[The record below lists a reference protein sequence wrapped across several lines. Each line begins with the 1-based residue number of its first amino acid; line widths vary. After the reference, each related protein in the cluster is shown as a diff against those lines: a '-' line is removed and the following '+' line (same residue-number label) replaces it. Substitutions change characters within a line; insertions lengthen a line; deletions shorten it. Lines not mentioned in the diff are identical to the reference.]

1 MAIPKV
7 ISLFEQTSFESLFP
21 DFKVLG
27 KTYDVFIEC
36 QSYDIHI
43 PLRSKIITELNIFE
57 LTILRLINRIGSSAA
72 DINNLTCLRE
82 DFILNIMQRLLHLGL
97 LDKDM
102 KLTAQGLSKIEQ
114 HQAHDGEEDTKYE
127 LARAFLIK
135 ATGELL
141 PYIQIGEPN
150 FARISNTSADSLT
163 MNFGTAGKSVN
174 VTGYRLSHKYIE
186 TPAPALLPEHKLRA
200 TITMLNRKLRSLN
213 KKPFNVSATKSIT
226 SHVNEPVYFHF
237 KALVQDGNADQLLFS
252 DGLRE
257 NIDFVFD
264 YVATFDGAIDH
275 IRQNILSASFN
286 EQSAHETKPTKKIAY
301 ADIHGLIYDAQSKLP
316 NKAYEDASNDERKLM
331 KAHEADVVKICY
343 SLVEK
348 ALLHMLKEQHLS
360 EELLNTLTNQNA
372 KDNGA
377 LIIQMAHSLGLK
389 DLDKS
394 THLLER
400 LNGSKIASLFEDGM
414 ATMQLCLPLAIAQA
428 NQSENSPMRS
438 LIASD
443 PYILKFIQ
451 RLANIAAPVRHDS
464 ESAIALDNV
473 DAKQI
478 FNKTKNVVATLL
490 PNINLDCNAAAPGIS
505 TNLSSERL
513 QANLSL
519 SKAFGG
525 ALFNQLSEG
534 LRNDFIRISP
544 DKSDSQ
550 LPNLNEYAQILYRI
564 MQTVLS
570 QENKHLSDMQVTNRS
585 DALNYLASLTDKE
598 HPDSLKTVSIEYF
611 NKALRNGRSSL
622 GAETLVFAANQDEE
636 LVKKLIAK
644 DFIALID
651 KILVLRGH
659 GNQSAEFTESALTMG
674 QLRDQCIDIIKLIGK

>member
-1 MAIPKV
+1 
-7 ISLFEQTSFESLFP
+7 
-21 DFKVLG
+21 
-27 KTYDVFIEC
+27 
-36 QSYDIHI
+36 
-43 PLRSKIITELNIFE
+43 
-57 LTILRLINRIGSSAA
+57 
-72 DINNLTCLRE
+72 
-82 DFILNIMQRLLHLGL
+82 
-97 LDKDM
+97 
-102 KLTAQGLSKIEQ
+102 
-114 HQAHDGEEDTKYE
+114 
-127 LARAFLIK
+127 
-135 ATGELL
+135 
-141 PYIQIGEPN
+141 
-150 FARISNTSADSLT
+150 
-163 MNFGTAGKSVN
+163 
-174 VTGYRLSHKYIE
+174 
-186 TPAPALLPEHKLRA
+186 
-200 TITMLNRKLRSLN
+200 
-213 KKPFNVSATKSIT
+213 
-226 SHVNEPVYFHF
+226 
-237 KALVQDGNADQLLFS
+237 
-252 DGLRE
+252 
-257 NIDFVFD
+257 
-264 YVATFDGAIDH
+264 
-275 IRQNILSASFN
+275 
-286 EQSAHETKPTKKIAY
+286 
-301 ADIHGLIYDAQSKLP
+301 
-316 NKAYEDASNDERKLM
+316 
-331 KAHEADVVKICY
+331 
-343 SLVEK
+343 
-348 ALLHMLKEQHLS
+348 
-360 EELLNTLTNQNA
+360 
-372 KDNGA
+372 
-377 LIIQMAHSLGLK
+377 
-389 DLDKS
+389 
-394 THLLER
+394 
-400 LNGSKIASLFEDGM
+400 
-414 ATMQLCLPLAIAQA
+414 
-428 NQSENSPMRS
+428 MRS

-490 PNINLDCNAAAPGIS
+490 PNINLNCNAAAPGIS

-525 ALFNQLSEG
+525 ALFTQLSEG

-598 HPDSLKTVSIEYF
+598 LPDSLKTVSIEYF